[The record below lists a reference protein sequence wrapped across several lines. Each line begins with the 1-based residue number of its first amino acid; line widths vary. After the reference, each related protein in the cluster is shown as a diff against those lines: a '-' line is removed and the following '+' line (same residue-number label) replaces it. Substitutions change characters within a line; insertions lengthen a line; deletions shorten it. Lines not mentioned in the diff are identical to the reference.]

1 MRYSQ
6 RGFTLIE
13 LMVSLA
19 LGLIIV
25 AAAVMLFI
33 AGQKSFAL
41 QQGAADI
48 QDNANFALNYMA
60 KDIRMANLNAV
71 TATMTASSANGG
83 IVFSTTNLAGISTA
97 NVSKSEVSN
106 TSNVDVGSD
115 QLVIQYLPTQ
125 AQIDS
130 GLFDCEGTQ
139 VQFIDPV
146 AKTIPFVVERYFVRQ
161 DDKLNS
167 NETSATAL
175 ALACDA
181 GRATSAG
188 IMTFSPASSSLNFGL
203 NGQIIM
209 KRVDYFRVLLT
220 VQNSAGSLRDMS
232 ISDYV
237 TNAPTARILGVKL
250 GVLTRSNQSV
260 GVDSNI
266 DLTKSFAVLDKTVTL
281 NSTIQNIKTKN
292 LRQVVAQAVAMRNAL
307 GDR

>member
-1 MRYSQ
+1 MRTSQ
-6 RGFTLIE
+6 QGFTLIE
-13 LMVSLA
+13 LMVSLV

-25 AAAVMLFI
+25 AAATMLFI
-33 AGQKSFAL
+33 AGQKSLAL

-106 TSNVDVGSD
+106 TSNVNVGSD

-139 VQFIDPV
+139 VTDASVYVI
-146 AKTIPFVVERYFVRQ
+146 ERYFVRQ
-161 DDKLNS
+161 DANINN

-175 ALACDA
+175 ALACAA
-181 GRATSAG
+181 GRSNNLTA
-188 IMTFSPASSSLNFGL
+188 FNND

-209 KRVDYFRVLLT
+209 KRVDYFHVLLT
-220 VQNSAGSLRDMS
+220 AQDSSGNFRDMT
-232 ISDYV
+232 IAQYT
-237 TNAPTARILGVKL
+237 TNAPTARIVGVKL
-250 GVLTRSNQSV
+250 GVLVRSNQSV
-260 GVDSNI
+260 GLDSNI
-266 DLTKSFAVLDKTVTL
+266 SVTRSFPVLDQSVTL
-281 NSTIQNIKTKN
+281 NSTIQSAQTKN
-292 LRQVVAQAVAMRNAL
+292 LRQVITQTIAIRNAL
-307 GDR
+307 GGRS

>member
-13 LMVSLA
+13 LMVSLV

-48 QDNANFALNYMA
+48 QDNANFALNYMT

-83 IVFSTTNLAGISTA
+83 IVFSTTNLAGVASSA
-97 NVSKSEVSN
+97 VSKSEVSN
-106 TSNVDVGSD
+106 TSNVNVGSD

-130 GLFDCEGTQ
+130 DSGLFDCEGNQ
-139 VQFIDPV
+139 VQYIDRD
-146 AKTIPFVVERYFVRQ
+146 AKTVPYVIERYFVRQ
-161 DDKLNS
+161 DANINN
-167 NETSATAL
+167 NETSSTAL
-175 ALACDA
+175 ALACAA
-181 GRATSAG
+181 GRSDKLTE
-188 IMTFSPASSSLNFGL
+188 FNND

-209 KRVDYFRVLLT
+209 KRVDYFHVLLT
-220 VQNSAGSLRDMS
+220 VQNSSGNFQDMT
-232 ISDYV
+232 IAQY
-237 TNAPTARILGVKL
+237 TNNAPTARIVGVKL
-250 GVLTRSNQSV
+250 GVLVRSNQSV

-266 DLTKSFAVLDKTVTL
+266 DLTKSFTVLDQSVTL
-281 NSTIQNIKTKN
+281 NSTVQNAQSKN
-292 LRQVVAQAVAMRNAL
+292 LRQVITQTIAIRNAL
-307 GDR
+307 GGR

>member
-83 IVFSTTNLAGISTA
+83 IVFSTTNLAGVASSA
-97 NVSKSEVSN
+97 VSKSEVSN
-106 TSNVDVGSD
+106 TSNVNVGSD

-130 GLFDCEGTQ
+130 DSGLFDCEGNQ
-139 VQFIDPV
+139 VQYIDRD
-146 AKTIPFVVERYFVRQ
+146 AKTVPYVIERYFVHQ
-161 DDKLNS
+161 DANINS

-175 ALACDA
+175 ALACAA
-181 GRATSAG
+181 GRSNK
-188 IMTFSPASSSLNFGL
+188 MNDFNND

-209 KRVDYFRVLLT
+209 KRVDYFHVLLT
-220 VQNSAGSLRDMS
+220 VQNSSGNFQDMT
-232 ISDYV
+232 IAQY
-237 TNAPTARILGVKL
+237 TNNAPTARIVGVKL
-250 GVLTRSNQSV
+250 GVLVRSNQSV

-266 DLTKSFAVLDKTVTL
+266 DLTKSFTVLDQSVTL
-281 NSTIQNIKTKN
+281 NSTVQNAQSKN
-292 LRQVVAQAVAMRNAL
+292 LRQVITQTIAIRNAL
-307 GDR
+307 GGR

>member
-1 MRYSQ
+1 MQYSQ
-6 RGFTLIE
+6 RGFTLVE
-13 LMVSLA
+13 LMVSLV

-25 AAAVMLFI
+25 AAATMLFI

-41 QQGAADI
+41 QQGASDI
-48 QDNANFALNYMA
+48 QDNANFALNYMT

-83 IVFSTTNLAGISTA
+83 IVFSTTNLAGVASSA
-97 NVSKSEVSN
+97 VSKSEVSN
-106 TSNVDVGSD
+106 TSNVNVGSD

-139 VQFIDPV
+139 VTDASVYVI
-146 AKTIPFVVERYFVRQ
+146 ERYFVRQ
-161 DDKLNS
+161 DDNLNS

-220 VQNSAGSLRDMS
+220 VQNSAGNFQDMT
-232 ISDYV
+232 IAQYTTYAQ
-237 TNAPTARILGVKL
+237 TNPTTRIVGVKL
-250 GVLTRSNQSV
+250 GVLVRSNQSV

-266 DLTKSFAVLDKTVTL
+266 DLTKSFTVLDQSVTL
-281 NSTIQNIKTKN
+281 NSTVKNAQSKN
-292 LRQVVAQAVAMRNAL
+292 LRQVITQTIAIRNAL
-307 GDR
+307 GGR

>member
-1 MRYSQ
+1 MRSSQ

-13 LMVSLA
+13 LMVSLV

-41 QQGAADI
+41 QQGTADI

-83 IVFSTTNLAGISTA
+83 IVFSTTNLAGVASSA
-97 NVSKSEVSN
+97 VSQSEVSN
-106 TSNVDVGSD
+106 TSNVNVGSD

-139 VQFIDPV
+139 VTDASVYVI
-146 AKTIPFVVERYFVRQ
+146 ERYFVRQ
-161 DDKLNS
+161 DANINN

-175 ALACDA
+175 ALACAA
-181 GRATSAG
+181 GRSNK
-188 IMTFSPASSSLNFGL
+188 MNDFNND

-209 KRVDYFRVLLT
+209 KRVDYFHVLLT
-220 VQNSAGSLRDMS
+220 VQNSSGNFQDMT
-232 ISDYV
+232 IAQY
-237 TNAPTARILGVKL
+237 TNNAPTARIVGIKL
-250 GVLTRSNQSV
+250 GVLVRSNQSV

-266 DLTKSFAVLDKTVTL
+266 NLAKPFTILDKSSDQSVTL
-281 NSTIQNIKTKN
+281 NSTVQNAQSKN
-292 LRQVVAQAVAMRNAL
+292 LRQVITQTIAIRNAL
-307 GDR
+307 GGR

>member
-13 LMVSLA
+13 LMVSLV

-25 AAAVMLFI
+25 AAAVMLLI

-48 QDNANFALNYMA
+48 QDNANFALNYIT

-83 IVFSTTNLAGISTA
+83 IVFSTTNLAGVASSA
-97 NVSKSEVSN
+97 VSQSEVSN
-106 TSNVDVGSD
+106 TSNVNVGSD

-125 AQIDS
+125 AQIDN

-161 DDKLNS
+161 DDNLNS

-175 ALACDA
+175 ALACAA
-181 GRATSAG
+181 GRSNK
-188 IMTFSPASSSLNFGL
+188 MNDFNND

-209 KRVDYFRVLLT
+209 KRVDYFHVLLT
-220 VQNSAGSLRDMS
+220 VQNSSGNFQDMT
-232 ISDYV
+232 IAQY
-237 TNAPTARILGVKL
+237 TNNAPTARIVGVKL
-250 GVLTRSNQSV
+250 GVLVRSNQSV

-266 DLTKSFAVLDKTVTL
+266 DLTKSFTVLDQSVTL
-281 NSTIQNIKTKN
+281 NSTVKNAQSKN
-292 LRQVVAQAVAMRNAL
+292 LRQVITQTIAIRNAL
-307 GDR
+307 GGR